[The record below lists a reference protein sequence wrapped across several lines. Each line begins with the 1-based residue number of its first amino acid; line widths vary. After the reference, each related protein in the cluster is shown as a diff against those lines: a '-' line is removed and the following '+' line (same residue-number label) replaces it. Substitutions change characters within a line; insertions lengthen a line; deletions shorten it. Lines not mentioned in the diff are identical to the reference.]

1 MSQTLEYAFKVP
13 YATARQVIERYRAL
27 VEKLYVEPKEEEIIG
42 SLILN
47 MDEDFS
53 TQQRRTRH
61 YITLEKLLLDLQ
73 HEYEFLYWKETIF

>member
-1 MSQTLEYAFKVP
+1 MSLTLECAFKVP
-13 YATARQVIERYRAL
+13 YGTARQVTERYRAL

-47 MDEDFS
+47 MDEDFR

-61 YITLEKLLLDLQ
+61 YIRLEKLLLHLQ